1 MPLSSDIA
9 NGWKPEERGWM
20 GGGWTGRESSPQ
32 NTLQIQ
38 EMLRSPTAHL
48 KAQRIK
54 NSRLERAFTTD
65 HLLNLFI
72 EQTRMM
78 RFLGN

>member
-1 MPLSSDIA
+1 
-9 NGWKPEERGWM
+9 
-20 GGGWTGRESSPQ
+20 
-32 NTLQIQ
+32 
-38 EMLRSPTAHL
+38 MLRSPIAHL

-72 EQTRMM
+72 KQTRMM